1 MDEKTKEKLLAAR
14 KYIEQIKNTTD
25 IDKTLPEVYKM
36 YKDYEDTLNAYDG
49 EVYGGAENIEE
60 RLNELDIINK
70 GYDPENPDKPLS
82 TAQQEKERNAT
93 IMLIKDMDKETTKIA
108 NKYITLVGEIIAK
121 HQELVANKQKQVQDS
136 NPDSQTSSSTETNNS
151 EPEMEKQDTPE
162 QIKKIDELLEDS
174 DLTPEQRT
182 ELEEMK
188 SKIID
193 NQIQQR
199 KLQEEAENL
208 DNMLKK
214 KTEVIELGKKYE
226 STKKEVERLEEINK
240 VSLTDHEIN
249 FRRAM
254 MKDDGSGLIQRLFA
268 CIEKEPRYATS
279 PTYLAAKKEIEEAFK
294 NPFDI
299 KRFAKKQEEYI
310 ATRERYRELIAKD
323 PNNLAEIS
331 KISTKLKRL
340 QESVVTEANKYV
352 FNKKKLETL
361 YEKNIHQLSLLG
373 SHALSAE
380 RNAILNEIK
389 IAYEPFHERF
399 DSERRLKFYTQDLA
413 KIEAQMAELGVKK
426 AEPETISK
434 TATQGTPVTP
444 APSVGTATNP
454 TGTSP
459 ENDPETKNHSGLHFI
474 GLPNDKYY
482 DSVRDAYRYG
492 DEIEIDKEEVIDGT
506 TFITLKGSDVK
517 IEKNL
522 FATTAD
528 IEDEF
533 KHAMK
538 AHKTSTN
545 QIKAGMKVTPCW
557 PGHYNRAILKNGS
570 RGNEADI
577 EVKNMKLHDEIE
589 VEKVFYKGLKK
600 FVKLV
605 GYENAFSADSFSLAP
620 STIKEIAEKKEAA
633 KKAKEELKAKKQQTG
648 PENEQQAQ
656 VSEQQ
661 TPEIE
666 QQAQVSEQQAPEI
679 EQQAQVSEQQTPEN
693 EQQSQ
698 VSEQQAP
705 ENEQQAQINEINE
718 ADPEFDL
725 ESIIQEVKSYSPS
738 NASENEPVVEEQK
751 QSVSDFLNEAENTA
765 EEDAFFNAE
774 DKAAF
779 QARFDEA
786 YEESHGKKPVIAT
799 EETTD
804 KQTKKQARA
813 KAMAGMAKS
822 KRTPLKVRIASMWSL
837 ITSKAGKAIEGK
849 AADIAQN
856 IVDDAQTQGASEEE
870 LKEAKEMQA
879 EAARQEGK
887 EPAQVQVSK
896 WKDTV

>member
-1 MDEKTKEKLLAAR
+1 MDEQIKEKLLAAR

-49 EVYGGAENIEE
+49 EIYGGLNNITE
-60 RLNELDIINK
+60 RINELDIINK
-70 GYDPENPDKPLS
+70 GYGPENPDKPLS
-82 TAQQEKERNAT
+82 TEQQEKERNAT
-93 IMLIKDMDKETTKIA
+93 IMLIKDMDKETAKVV
-108 NKYITLVGEIIAK
+108 NKYIALVGEIMAK
-121 HQELVANKQKQVQDS
+121 HQELVANKQKRVQDS
-136 NPDSQTSSSTETNNS
+136 NPDSQSSSSTETNNS
-151 EPEMEKQDTPE
+151 EPEMEKQDQPE
-162 QIKKIDELLEDS
+162 QIKRIDELLKDP
-174 DLTPEQRT
+174 DLTSEQRT
-182 ELEEMK
+182 NLEEMK
-188 SKIID
+188 SKFID

-380 RNAILNEIK
+380 RNAILNEIQK
-389 IAYEPFHERF
+389 AYEPFHERF
-399 DSERRLKFYTQDLA
+399 DSERKLKFYTQDLA

-482 DSVRDAYRYG
+482 DSVRNAYRYG

-533 KHAMK
+533 KQAMK

-633 KKAKEELKAKKQQTG
+633 KKAKEELKAKKQQTQENEQQAQENEQQAPVSEQQT
-648 PENEQQAQ
+648 PEIEQQAQ

-666 QQAQVSEQQAPEI
+666 QQAQVS
-679 EQQAQVSEQQTPEN
+679 
-693 EQQSQ
+693 
-698 VSEQQAP
+698 
-705 ENEQQAQINEINE
+705 EINE

-738 NASENEPVVEEQK
+738 NASENEPVVEEQT

-765 EEDAFFNAE
+765 EEDAFFNDK